1 MKNKSSHKGL
11 SYYLLYPLLLVFLIW
26 IVFWV
31 EDTFHYNFTKYGIYP
46 LKLSGLKGIVFS
58 PLIHANIS
66 HILHNTLPLFI
77 ASSFLFYHYRSVSW
91 RVLIYGWLL
100 TGMGTWLLGRSSYHI
115 GISGINNMLISFLFF
130 SGIIIGYYRL
140 IAVSMIVVFLY
151 GSIVWLMFPIIDYI
165 SWEGHLSGF
174 LSGLLLAIFYAI
186 RIKQFYPD
194 KNNVK
199 INPEDSDFLRQFDEN
214 GNFIEFIEKREDE
227 TASS

>member
-1 MKNKSSHKGL
+1 VKNKSSHKGL